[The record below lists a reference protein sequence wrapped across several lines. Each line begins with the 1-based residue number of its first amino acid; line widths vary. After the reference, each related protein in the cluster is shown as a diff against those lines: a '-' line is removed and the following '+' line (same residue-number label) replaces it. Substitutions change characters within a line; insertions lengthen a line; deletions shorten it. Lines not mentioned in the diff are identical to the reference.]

1 MTGQIHELIE
11 LARNAHRS
19 DTPHRGLA
27 ELLLRIRSA
36 PNRSVHAAAVERILA
51 ATPELA
57 RDQAWAAE
65 MQLGAEGFDNTGSAR
80 LYSDVQLHLL
90 AAGRELVKASARLK
104 KEIETWASLKR

>member
-1 MTGQIHELIE
+1 MVQQLQERALDAGVDGRLVRDLLEAAKRIE
-11 LARNAHRS
+11 A
-19 DTPHRGLA
+19 
-27 ELLLRIRSA
+27 
-36 PNRSVHAAAVERILA
+36 VHA
-51 ATPELA
+51 T
-57 RDQAWAAE
+57 AAE